1 MPIARLF
8 ILGILSPFFIYI
20 LFILKQYV
28 KVNFTNAPDIVKLP
42 KYKFLVWRIHRLMS
56 ALNPYYAGLT
66 KEGKSK
72 FLGRLI
78 VLLQQKQFRAKE
90 DEIDTIEK
98 RIVILGALT
107 QLTFGLKNFNLPS
120 FDLIRLYPRAFY
132 SAYLQTHVKGLTNR
146 RGTISLSW
154 LDTMRGIHDT
164 NDNLHLALHEWSHAL
179 LIDHQDDY
187 IQWLYSSMNKY
198 IREAEEFFEQIKKQQ
213 IEDHYLRA
221 YAFTN
226 EHEFFAVS
234 VEHFFETPATFA
246 SKLPELYVI
255 MCSLLNQDPL
265 NPEGDYGY
273 KSSKIKI
280 K

>member
-8 ILGILSPFFIYI
+8 ILGILSPFLIY
-20 LFILKQYV
+20 LLLVLEHYV
-28 KVNFTNAPDIVKLP
+28 KVKFAHTPDVVKLP
-42 KYKFLVWRIHRLMS
+42 KYKFLMWRIHRLMS
-56 ALNPYYAGLT
+56 ALNPYYLELT
-66 KEGKSK
+66 KEGKLK

-90 DEIDTIEK
+90 GEIDTIEK

-107 QLTFGLKNFNLPS
+107 QLTFGLKKFNLPS

-154 LDTMRGIHDT
+154 LDTMRGVHDT

-187 IQWLYSSMNKY
+187 IQWLYSSINKY
-198 IREAEEFFEQIKKQQ
+198 MREAEKFFEQIKNQQ
-213 IEDHYLRA
+213 KENHYLRA

-246 SKLPELYVI
+246 SELPELYVI
-255 MCSLLNQDPL
+255 MCSLLNQNPL
-265 NPEGDYGY
+265 NPDGDYSY
-273 KSSKIKI
+273 ITQKSK
-280 K
+280 

>member
-8 ILGILSPFFIYI
+8 ILGILSPFLIY
-20 LFILKQYV
+20 LLLTLEHYV
-28 KVNFTNAPDIVKLP
+28 KVKFTHTPDVVKLP

-56 ALNPYYAGLT
+56 ALNPYYLELT
-66 KEGKSK
+66 KEGKLK

-107 QLTFGLKNFNLPS
+107 QLTFGLKKFNLPS

-146 RGTISLSW
+146 KGTISLSW
-154 LDTMRGIHDT
+154 LDTMRGVHDT

-187 IQWLYSSMNKY
+187 IQWLYSSINKY
-198 IREAEEFFEQIKKQQ
+198 MREAEKFFEQIKKRQ
-213 IEDHYLRA
+213 IENHYLRS

-246 SKLPELYVI
+246 LELPELYVI
-255 MCSLLNQDPL
+255 MCSLLNQNPL
-265 NPEGDYGY
+265 NPEGDYSY
-273 KSSKIKI
+273 LTQKSK
-280 K
+280 